1 MYNLGLSSV
10 KTYIGILQDTFYRV
24 SWRKA
29 GHEALWVFVG
39 QAGMAIGGLIGVKL
53 LTHVLIPAEY
63 GKLALANTIVALIGT
78 NLFGPFGQGLA
89 RYWSINKDR
98 GNLDVFYAI
107 SNRFAKYISLVA
119 LLISAVAVIVTMCI
133 VHKFHWVILVAI
145 SLVIGIIGGFLSLRI
160 GVFTAARQ
168 RRRAAILNIS
178 NTLLR
183 PLIAAVLAVMTIAN
197 ANMALVGY
205 LIAELLVVLIAERL
219 YSHNVSEASLSHLR
233 SNTEKSFSGGL
244 AKEILSYSW
253 PFLIWG
259 IFGWIHVSCDR
270 WALQAFWG
278 SEVVGAFA
286 VVSLLA
292 IYPLVFGSGF
302 LTTLLTPIAFQRAG
316 ALTNKDSMSYANRI
330 LIVMTAIYILGAVVL
345 IGFFSM
351 FHQPLIL
358 LISNVRFA
366 RFSYL
371 LPWLTLAWAFF
382 YFGQVTSSFG
392 LLANQPRRYIAPKL
406 ISALVAGS
414 STFYLSNKV
423 GPIGVV
429 WGLGIAGVIYAS
441 WCGIIALRLYSEKEY
456 HQ

>member
-1 MYNLGLSSV
+1 MHS
-10 KTYIGILQDTFYRV
+10 YIKILQDSLYRV
-24 SWRKA
+24 SSWRKA
-29 GHEALWVFVG
+29 WHEAFWVFVG
-39 QAGMAIGGLIGVKL
+39 QAGTAIGGLIGVKL
-53 LTHVLIPAEY
+53 LTHVLAPAEY
-63 GKLALANTIVALIGT
+63 GKLALANTIVALIGI
-78 NLFGPFGQGLA
+78 NLFGPFGQGLS
-89 RYWSINKDR
+89 RFWSISKDR
-98 GNLDVFYAI
+98 GNLDVFYVI
-107 SNRFAKYISLVA
+107 SNRFAKYISLSA
-119 LLISAVAVIVTMCI
+119 LLISGVAVIVTMYI
-133 VHKFHWVILVAI
+133 LHKFHWAILVAI
-145 SLVIGIIGGFLSLRI
+145 SLVIGIITGFLSLRI
-160 GVFTAARQ
+160 GIFTAARQ
-168 RRRAAILNIS
+168 RRRVAILNIS

-183 PLIAAVLAVMTIAN
+183 PLIAVVLVVITIAN
-197 ANMALVGY
+197 VNMALVGY
-205 LIAELLVVLIAERL
+205 LIAALLVVLIAERL
-219 YSHNVSEASLSHLR
+219 YSQNVSEASLSHLR

-253 PFLIWG
+253 PFLVWG
-259 IFGWIHVSCDR
+259 IFGWIHMSCDR
-270 WALQAFWG
+270 WALQAFCG

-292 IYPLVFGSGF
+292 IYPLSFGSGF
-302 LTTLLTPIAFQRAG
+302 LTTLLTPIAFQQAG
-316 ALTNKDSMSYANRI
+316 ALTNKDSISSANRI
-330 LIVMTAIYILGAVVL
+330 LITMTAIYILGAIVL

-358 LISNVRFA
+358 LISNIRFT

-392 LLANQPRRYIAPKL
+392 FLANQPRRYIVPKV

-456 HQ
+456 HR